1 MRKLIAFCLFAV
13 ACGGIAHKAHADG
26 QPTAQMMKETCEE
39 QKAMLGFKVEGIY
52 KDITVVGTAL
62 QKEFANFSLVQ
73 NQLTPQEAAN
83 VCLWLA
89 GANGEIE
96 KANAKAVQAGQLYIS
111 AEAFRVAGNEA
122 MAQQQWGTAIANYQ
136 FALADYATCNVR
148 CDEAFVHDTQAW
160 GFILWVRAILQP
172 YMGPGIVH

>member
-13 ACGGIAHKAHADG
+13 ACGGTVHKASADG

-39 QKAMLGFKVEGIY
+39 QKAMLGFKVDGVR
-52 KDITVVGTAL
+52 KDIVIVEAAK
-62 QKEFANFSLVQ
+62 QKEYANFVLVQ
-73 NQLTPQEAAN
+73 NQLTPEEAAN

-96 KANAKAVQAGQLYIS
+96 NASAKEAQAGQLYLS
-111 AEAFRVAGNEA
+111 AEAFRMAGNAA
-122 MAQQQWGTAIANYQ
+122 MTQQQWGTAIANYQ

-160 GFILWVRAILQP
+160 AFILWVRAILQP